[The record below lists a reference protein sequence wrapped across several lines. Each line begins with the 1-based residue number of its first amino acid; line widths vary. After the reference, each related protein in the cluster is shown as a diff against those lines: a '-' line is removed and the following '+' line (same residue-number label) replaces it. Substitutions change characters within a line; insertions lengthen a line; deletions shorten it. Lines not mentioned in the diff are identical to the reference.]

1 MEEAGVDQEKYA
13 VIITPGH
20 MTVIADVWDLEVWNE
35 VSKFPGAWAHPP
47 YGPGPLLTE
56 VGQSREHAIR
66 KLIYAIAKEEA
77 HGYV

>member
-1 MEEAGVDQEKYA
+1 MEEAGVGQEKYA

-35 VSKFPGAWAHPP
+35 VSEFGPGPWAYPP
-47 YGPGPLLTE
+47 FGPGPLLTE

-66 KLIYAIAKEEA
+66 KLMYAIVKEKA
-77 HGYV
+77 HG